1 MTNGREL
8 DQPATY
14 EIRFKGDLDPK
25 WLDWFD
31 EFVITPQQGS
41 ETWLTGTVADQA
53 ALYGIL
59 LKLHSLGLP
68 LLSVKRCRS

>member
-14 EIRFKGDLDPK
+14 EITVRGDLDAT

-31 EFVITPQQGS
+31 EFAITPQQGG
-41 ETWLTGTVADQA
+41 ETSLTGTVADQS
-53 ALYGIL
+53 ALYGVL
-59 LKLHSLGLP
+59 LKLHNLGLP
-68 LLSVKRCRS
+68 LLAVKRLKP